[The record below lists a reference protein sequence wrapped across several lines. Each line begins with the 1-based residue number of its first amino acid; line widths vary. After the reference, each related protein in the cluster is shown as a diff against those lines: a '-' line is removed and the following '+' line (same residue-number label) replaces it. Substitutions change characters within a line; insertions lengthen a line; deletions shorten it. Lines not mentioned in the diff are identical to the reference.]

1 MTEKFAHYGP
11 TPPNDFLTL
20 ADVGKPEELCTI
32 LKKRGHGLGIVSC
45 MDAGETVKTFT
56 AMVQTFENMGE
67 KVTSLRVGETEPIPG
82 VTEIHSNDVN
92 GSGMA
97 LMRWGS
103 DRVIILDSLDTEEKL
118 NFALNSSLVGTI
130 VVASVPA
137 LSVWGAIES
146 ILQSV
151 PEVDRYLLS
160 EALAYVAHQRVK
172 PDEYGPGNLV
182 QTDIVLADEG
192 FKTAIMEA

>member
-1 MTEKFAHYGP
+1 MTEKFASIGP
-11 TPPNDFLTL
+11 TPPNDFNTL

-32 LKKRGHGLGIVSC
+32 LTKRGHGLGIVSC
-45 MDAGETVKTFT
+45 MDAMETVKTFA
-56 AMVQTFENMGE
+56 AMTRTFENLGE
-67 KVTSLRVGETEPIPG
+67 NVTSLRVGETEPVPG
-82 VTEIHSNDVN
+82 VTEIHSNDVK

-97 LMRWGS
+97 LMRFGS

-118 NFALNSSLVGTI
+118 TFALNASLVGTI

-137 LSVWGAIES
+137 LSAWGSIEAI
-146 ILQSV
+146 LHSV
-151 PEVDRYLLS
+151 PEVNRFLLA

-172 PDEYGPGNLV
+172 PGADGAGNSV